1 MNNNQ
6 TRVLI
11 TAIGTMN
18 CTTIISELKKAEEV
32 FYVIGADINGKYSI
46 ANSNEV
52 DEFFQ
57 FPSVL
62 HDREGYVQYL
72 LNFCKEHN
80 VEVFFCVVD
89 EEVEVV
95 AKHKEDFNAIGITL
109 CLANIDAIITC
120 HNKNLFAEWSEKN
133 IAKYCIKR
141 YENITDVT
149 STESSISNCFVAII
163 KDGNVLSS
171 YWYATS
177 DLQTS
182 SESFTTDIKRH
193 MIVKVPSDKP
203 ALTAYAVAN
212 LTQTTAD
219 KLLTCTTIAGIR
231 DVELA
236 EHPNFLVK
244 VGEQPIGA
252 YETTTQLATHDDG
265 NCNKITIPVSQR
277 VAAFE
282 LASFKV
288 VDTSKEKVGGGY
300 PVVPNV
306 EVVSVQMLNIKLSAK
321 VVGEYGSS
329 FSGVDDNILKPTD
342 VNQSDPKKDIYGTYD
357 KIRFYGYDNTD
368 TDRQTSMKI
377 TYKVDGAVMDRTY
390 PIKTKPGD
398 AVKVVG
404 GNLYK
409 LSVTIGNASEDI
421 DFVIED
427 WIPNTLSVGDIF
439 GEPVK

>member
-1 MNNNQ
+1 MDSSNFASVKQEKNSIHYENKEYTSIILLPCIGVSCSMEDDILNN
-6 TRVLI
+6 VDMGGV
-11 TAIGTMN
+11 GTN
-18 CTTIISELKKAEEV
+18 
-32 FYVIGADINGKYSI
+32 I
-46 ANSNEV
+46 ANTEA
-52 DEFFQ
+52 
-57 FPSVL
+57 
-62 HDREGYVQYL
+62 
-72 LNFCKEHN
+72 
-80 VEVFFCVVD
+80 VFAFSLSGNSSMTKAG
-89 EEVEVV
+89 E
-95 AKHKEDFNAIGITL
+95 IT
-109 CLANIDAIITC
+109 
-120 HNKNLFAEWSEKN
+120 
-133 IAKYCIKR
+133 
-141 YENITDVT
+141 ENPNDVT

-163 KDGNVLSS
+163 KDDNVLSS

-182 SESFTTDIKRH
+182 SESFTTDIERH

-219 KLLTCTTIAGIR
+219 KLLACTTIAGIR

-236 EHPNFLVK
+236 EPNFLVK
-244 VGEQPIGA
+244 VGEQPIGS
-252 YETTTQLATHDDG
+252 YKTTTQLATHDDV

-288 VDTSKEKVGGGY
+288 VDTSKEKVDGEY

-368 TDRQTSMKI
+368 VDRQTSMKI

-427 WIPNTLSVGDIF
+427 WIPNTLSVGGIF

>member
-1 MNNNQ
+1 M
-6 TRVLI
+6 
-11 TAIGTMN
+11 
-18 CTTIISELKKAEEV
+18 EEN
-32 FYVIGADINGKYSI
+32 YRRY
-46 ANSNEV
+46 
-52 DEFFQ
+52 
-57 FPSVL
+57 P
-62 HDREGYVQYL
+62 
-72 LNFCKEHN
+72 
-80 VEVFFCVVD
+80 
-89 EEVEVV
+89 
-95 AKHKEDFNAIGITL
+95 IGIQNFEQLRNRNCVYVDKTEL
-109 CLANIDAIITC
+109 VYRLANTDSVYFLSRPRRFGKSLLVSTLEAYFQGKKDLFKGLAMERLEKDWNVYPVFHIDFSLT
-120 HNKNLFAEWSEKN
+120 KYTTLFDLQEQLNLFLLRCEKVYGAEKEEKTPAARLQGM
-133 IAKYCIKR
+133 IRRA
-141 YENITDVT
+141 YE
-149 STESSISNCFVAII
+149 
-163 KDGNVLSS
+163 
-171 YWYATS
+171 
-177 DLQTS
+177 QTS
-182 SESFTTDIKRH
+182 SESFTTDIERH

-219 KLLTCTTIAGIR
+219 KLLACTTIADIQ

-244 VGEQPIGA
+244 VGEQPIGS
-252 YETTTQLATHDDG
+252 YKTTTQLATHDDG

-288 VDTSKEKVGGGY
+288 VDTSKEKVDGEY

-368 TDRQTSMKI
+368 VDRQTFMKI

>member
-1 MNNNQ
+1 MKIKNI
-6 TRVLI
+6 L
-11 TAIGTMN
+11 ALLCFLCIGVSCSM
-18 CTTIISELKKAEEV
+18 ED
-32 FYVIGADINGKYSI
+32 DILSG
-46 ANSNEV
+46 V
-52 DEFFQ
+52 DTKGTE
-57 FPSVL
+57 
-62 HDREGYVQYL
+62 
-72 LNFCKEHN
+72 
-80 VEVFFCVVD
+80 
-89 EEVEVV
+89 
-95 AKHKEDFNAIGITL
+95 
-109 CLANIDAIITC
+109 ANILDTEAVFILSLSGNSSMTKAGEIT
-120 HNKNLFAEWSEKN
+120 
-133 IAKYCIKR
+133 
-141 YENITDVT
+141 ENPNDVT

-163 KDGNVLSS
+163 KDDNVLSS

-182 SESFTTDIKRH
+182 SESFTTDIERH

-219 KLLTCTTIAGIR
+219 KLLACTTIAGIR

-236 EHPNFLVK
+236 EPNFLVK
-244 VGEQPIGA
+244 VGEQPIGS
-252 YETTTQLATHDDG
+252 YKTTTQLATHDDV

-288 VDTSKEKVGGGY
+288 VDTSKEKVDGEY

-368 TDRQTSMKI
+368 VDRQTSMKI

-427 WIPNTLSVGDIF
+427 WIPNTLSVGGIF

>member
-1 MNNNQ
+1 MKIKNILALLCFLCIGVSCSMEDDILNN
-6 TRVLI
+6 VDMGGV
-11 TAIGTMN
+11 GTN
-18 CTTIISELKKAEEV
+18 
-32 FYVIGADINGKYSI
+32 I
-46 ANSNEV
+46 ANTEA
-52 DEFFQ
+52 
-57 FPSVL
+57 
-62 HDREGYVQYL
+62 
-72 LNFCKEHN
+72 
-80 VEVFFCVVD
+80 VFAFSLSGNSSMTKAG
-89 EEVEVV
+89 E
-95 AKHKEDFNAIGITL
+95 IT
-109 CLANIDAIITC
+109 
-120 HNKNLFAEWSEKN
+120 
-133 IAKYCIKR
+133 
-141 YENITDVT
+141 ENPNDVT

-163 KDGNVLSS
+163 KDDNVLSS

-219 KLLTCTTIAGIR
+219 KLLACTTIAGIR

-236 EHPNFLVK
+236 EPNFLVK
-244 VGEQPIGA
+244 VGEQPIGS
-252 YETTTQLATHDDG
+252 YKTTTQLATHDDV

-288 VDTSKEKVGGGY
+288 VDTSKEKVDGEY

-368 TDRQTSMKI
+368 VDRQTSMKI

-409 LSVTIGNASEDI
+409 LSVTIGNASED
-421 DFVIED
+421 
-427 WIPNTLSVGDIF
+427 TLSVGDIF